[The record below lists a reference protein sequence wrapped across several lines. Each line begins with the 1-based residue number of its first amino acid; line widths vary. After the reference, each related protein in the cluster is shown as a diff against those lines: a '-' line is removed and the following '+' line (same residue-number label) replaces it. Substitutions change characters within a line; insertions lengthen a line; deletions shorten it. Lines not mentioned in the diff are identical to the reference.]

1 MPTNSK
7 KPKAVVE
14 SKPKV
19 KGAKPKAKPKAKLM
33 AKSEV
38 VSPEKITS
46 AEYNTSLAR
55 VAVV

>member
-1 MPTNSK
+1 MPTKSK

-19 KGAKPKAKPKAKLM
+19 KGAEPKAKPKPKLM

-38 VSPEKITS
+38 VSAGEDYFS
-46 AEYNTSLAR
+46 
-55 VAVV
+55 